1 VKVQIDIAEAA
12 RIAWGAVIANKLR
25 GGLTALGVIIGI
37 VAVTTTMI
45 AANTMQ
51 NVFRQSFAS
60 GGADVLYVSR
70 TPWVDLSSGAQY
82 RTRRNLDLHQSRALA
97 TRLQGKATVVPSIS
111 IDQPARFL
119 ASKMTGIT
127 VIGTT
132 DKESQLSD
140 LIPEHGRF
148 LLPFDE
154 QNKFDVAVLGATVA
168 EGLFGNLEP
177 LGKTFQIGGK
187 HFRVIGVMGKRT
199 NSFFDGPDFDRQIY
213 IPITTFEK
221 VFGNPSG
228 RANVDIAVKAPS
240 LESVDDFQYEV
251 TDAMR
256 RIRGLRPGQP
266 DDFSIS
272 TLDSLLTSYN
282 DTIGV
287 VVLVG
292 SLITGIALFVG
303 GVGVMNIMFVSVKE
317 RTREIGIRKSIGA
330 KRRSILLQFLFESAL
345 ICLFGGLIGV
355 GFSWGITQLADEP
368 TMPVSLP
375 PGIFLSSLL
384 IATLVGVCSGLLPAI
399 QGARLNPIEAL
410 RYE

>member
-1 VKVQIDIAEAA
+1 MKLQIDISEAA
-12 RIAWGAVIANKLR
+12 KIAWGAVIANRSR
-25 GGLTALGVIIGI
+25 GALTALGIIIGI

-70 TPWVDLSSGAQY
+70 TPWVDLSSGAAY
-82 RTRRNLDLHQSRALA
+82 RTRRNLDLFQSRALA
-97 TRLQGKATVVPSIS
+97 TRLQGRAIVVPSIS
-111 IDQPARFL
+111 IDQPAKFL

-140 LIPEHGRF
+140 LIPEQGRF
-148 LLPFDE
+148 LLSFDE
-154 QNKFDVAVLGATVA
+154 QNKYDVAVIGATVA
-168 EGLFGNLEP
+168 EGLFGNIAP
-177 LGKTFQIGGK
+177 LGKTFQIGEK

-199 NSFFDGPDFDRQIY
+199 NGFFDGPDFDRQIY

-228 RANVDIAVKAPS
+228 RANVDIAIKAPS
-240 LESVDDFQYEV
+240 LESIDDFQFEV

-282 DTIGV
+282 NTIGV
-287 VVLVG
+287 VILVG
-292 SLITGIALFVG
+292 TIITGIALFVG
-303 GVGVMNIMFVSVKE
+303 GVGVMNIMFVSVTE

-330 KRRSILLQFLFESAL
+330 KRRSILLQFLFESAM
-345 ICLFGGLIGV
+345 ICLLGGLIGV
-355 GFSWGITQLADEP
+355 GFSWGLAQLIDEP
-368 TMPVSLP
+368 TMPVHLSP
-375 PGIFLSSLL
+375 AIFLSSLI
-384 IATLVGVCSGLLPAI
+384 IATSVGICSGLLPAI
-399 QGARLNPIEAL
+399 RGARLNPIEAL

>member
-1 VKVQIDIAEAA
+1 MKVQIDIAEAA
-12 RIAWGAVIANKLR
+12 RIAWSAVIANKSR
-25 GGLTALGVIIGI
+25 GALTALGVIIGI

-97 TRLQGKATVVPSIS
+97 TRLQGKAIVVPSIS
-111 IDQPARFL
+111 IDRPARFL

-140 LIPEHGRF
+140 LIPEQGRF

-154 QNKFDVAVLGATVA
+154 QNTFDVAVLGATVA

-177 LGKTFQIGGK
+177 LGKTFQIGEK
-187 HFRVIGVMGKRT
+187 HFRVIGVMGTRT
-199 NSFFDGPDFDRQIY
+199 NGFFDGPDFDRQIY

-221 VFGNPSG
+221 AFGNPSN

-240 LESVDDFQYEV
+240 LESIDDFQYEV

-272 TLDSLLTSYN
+272 TLDSLLASYN
-282 DTIGV
+282 NTIGV

-292 SLITGIALFVG
+292 SLITGVALFVG

-355 GFSWGITQLADEP
+355 GFSWGIAQLADEP
-368 TMPVSLP
+368 TMPVSLS
-375 PGIFLSSLL
+375 PGIFLGSLF

-399 QGARLNPIEAL
+399 QGANLNPIEAL

>member
-1 VKVQIDIAEAA
+1 MKIQIDIAEAA
-12 RIAWGAVIANKLR
+12 RIAWSAVIANKLR
-25 GGLTALGVIIGI
+25 GALTALGVIIGI

-60 GGADVLYVSR
+60 GGADVIYVSR

-82 RTRRNLDLHQSRALA
+82 RARRNLDLHQSRALA
-97 TRLQGKATVVPSIS
+97 TRLQGKAIVVPSIS

-140 LIPEHGRF
+140 LIPENGRF

-177 LGKTFQIGGK
+177 LGKTFQIGEK

-199 NSFFDGPDFDRQIY
+199 NGLFDGPDFDRQIY

-221 VFGNPSG
+221 VFGNPFG
-228 RANVDIAVKAPS
+228 RANVDIAVKGPS
-240 LESVDDFQYEV
+240 LESIDDFQYEV

-345 ICLFGGLIGV
+345 ICLFGGLIGA
-355 GFSWGITQLADEP
+355 GFSWVIAQLADEP
-368 TMPVSLP
+368 TMPVSLSP
-375 PGIFLSSLL
+375 AVFLSSLL
-384 IATLVGVCSGLLPAI
+384 IATLVGVLSGLLPAI

>member
-1 VKVQIDIAEAA
+1 MKLQIDIAEAA
-12 RIAWGAVIANKLR
+12 KIAWGAVIANKSR
-25 GGLTALGVIIGI
+25 GALTALGVIIGI

-70 TPWVDLSSGAQY
+70 TPWVDLSSGAAY
-82 RTRRNLDLHQSRALA
+82 RTRRNLDLYQSRALA
-97 TRLQGKATVVPSIS
+97 TRLQGRAIVAPSIS
-111 IDQPARFL
+111 IDQHVKFL

-140 LIPEHGRF
+140 LIPEQGRF
-148 LLPFDE
+148 LLSFDE
-154 QNKFDVAVLGATVA
+154 QNKYDVAVIGAAVA
-168 EGLFGNLEP
+168 DGLFGNVGP
-177 LGKTFQIGGK
+177 LGKTFQIGEK

-199 NSFFDGPDFDRQIY
+199 NGFFDGPDFDRQIY

-240 LESVDDFQYEV
+240 LESIDDFQFEV

-282 DTIGV
+282 NTIGV
-287 VVLVG
+287 VILVG
-292 SLITGIALFVG
+292 TIITGISLFVG
-303 GVGVMNIMFVSVKE
+303 GVGVMNIMFVSVTE

-355 GFSWGITQLADEP
+355 GLAWGLAQLLDEP
-368 TMPVSLP
+368 TMPVHLSP
-375 PGIFLSSLL
+375 AIFLSALV
-384 IATLVGVCSGLLPAI
+384 IATLVGICSGLLPAI
-399 QGARLNPIEAL
+399 RGARLNPIEAL

>member
-1 VKVQIDIAEAA
+1 MKIQIDIAEAA

-25 GGLTALGVIIGI
+25 GALTALGVIIGI

-60 GGADVLYVSR
+60 GGAEVVYVSR

-82 RTRRNLDLHQSRALA
+82 RTRRNLDLYQSRALA
-97 TRLQGKATVVPSIS
+97 TRLQGKAIVVPSIS

-119 ASKMTGIT
+119 SSRMTGIT

-168 EGLFGNLEP
+168 EGLFGNLDP
-177 LGKTFQIGGK
+177 LGKTFQIGEK

-199 NSFFDGPDFDRQIY
+199 NDFFDGPDFDRQIY
-213 IPITTFEK
+213 IPITTFGK

-240 LESVDDFQYEV
+240 LESIDDFQYEL

-330 KRRSILLQFLFESAL
+330 KRRSILLQFLFEAAL
-345 ICLFGGLIGV
+345 ICLFGGLIGT
-355 GFSWGITQLADEP
+355 GFSWVIAQLADEP
-368 TMPVSLP
+368 TMPVSLSP
-375 PGIFLSSLL
+375 AVFLASLL
-384 IATLVGVCSGLLPAI
+384 IAILVGVFSGLVPAI

>member
-1 VKVQIDIAEAA
+1 MKVQIDIAEAA
-12 RIAWGAVIANKLR
+12 RIAWSAVIANKLR
-25 GGLTALGVIIGI
+25 GALTALGVIIGI

-82 RTRRNLDLHQSRALA
+82 RTRRNLDLHQSRALT
-97 TRLQGKATVVPSIS
+97 TRLQGKAIVVPSIS

-140 LIPEHGRF
+140 LIPERGRF

-177 LGKTFQIGGK
+177 LGKTFQIGEK

-199 NSFFDGPDFDRQIY
+199 NGFFDGPDFDRQIY

-221 VFGNPSG
+221 VFANPSS

-282 DTIGV
+282 NTIGV

-292 SLITGIALFVG
+292 SIITGIALFVG

-355 GFSWGITQLADEP
+355 GFSWGIAQLANEP

-375 PGIFLSSLL
+375 PAVFLSSLL

>member
-1 VKVQIDIAEAA
+1 MKLQIDIAEAA
-12 RIAWGAVIANKLR
+12 KIAWGAVIANKSR
-25 GGLTALGVIIGI
+25 GALTALGVIIGI

-70 TPWVDLSSGAQY
+70 TPWVDLSSGAAY
-82 RTRRNLDLHQSRALA
+82 RTRRNLDLYQSRALA
-97 TRLQGKATVVPSIS
+97 TRLQGRAIVAPSIS
-111 IDQPARFL
+111 IDQHVKFL

-140 LIPEHGRF
+140 LIPEQGRF
-148 LLPFDE
+148 LLSFDE
-154 QNKFDVAVLGATVA
+154 QNKYDVAVMGAAVA
-168 EGLFGNLEP
+168 DGLFGNVGP
-177 LGKTFQIGGK
+177 LGKTFQIGEK

-199 NSFFDGPDFDRQIY
+199 NGFFDGPDFDRQIY

-240 LESVDDFQYEV
+240 LESIDDFQFEV

-282 DTIGV
+282 NTIGV
-287 VVLVG
+287 VILVG
-292 SLITGIALFVG
+292 TIITGISLFVG
-303 GVGVMNIMFVSVKE
+303 GVGVMNIMFVSVTE

-355 GFSWGITQLADEP
+355 GLAWGLAQLLDEP
-368 TMPVSLP
+368 TMPVHLSP
-375 PGIFLSSLL
+375 AIFLSALV
-384 IATLVGVCSGLLPAI
+384 IATLVGICSGLLPAI
-399 QGARLNPIEAL
+399 RGARLNPIEAL

>member
-1 VKVQIDIAEAA
+1 MKVQIDIAEAA
-12 RIAWGAVIANKLR
+12 RIAWSAVIANKLR
-25 GGLTALGVIIGI
+25 GALTALGVIIGI

-97 TRLQGKATVVPSIS
+97 TRLQGKAIVVPSIS
-111 IDQPARFL
+111 IDQPASFL

-140 LIPEHGRF
+140 LIPERGRF

-177 LGKTFQIGGK
+177 LGKTFQIGEK
-187 HFRVIGVMGKRT
+187 HFRVIGVMDKRT
-199 NSFFDGPDFDRQIY
+199 NGFFDGPDFDRQIY

-240 LESVDDFQYEV
+240 LESIDDFQYEV

-282 DTIGV
+282 DTVGV

-345 ICLFGGLIGV
+345 ICLFGGLIGA
-355 GFSWGITQLADEP
+355 GFSWGIAQLANEP
-368 TMPVSLP
+368 TMPVSLSP
-375 PGIFLSSLL
+375 AVFLSSLL

>member
-1 VKVQIDIAEAA
+1 MKLQIDIAEAA
-12 RIAWGAVIANKLR
+12 KIAWGAVIANKSR
-25 GGLTALGVIIGI
+25 GALTALGVIIGI

-70 TPWVDLSSGAQY
+70 TPWVDLSSGAAY
-82 RTRRNLDLHQSRALA
+82 RTRRNLDLYQSRALA
-97 TRLQGKATVVPSIS
+97 TRLQGRAIVAPSIS
-111 IDQPARFL
+111 IDQHVKFL

-140 LIPEHGRF
+140 LIPEQGRF
-148 LLPFDE
+148 LLSFDE
-154 QNKFDVAVLGATVA
+154 QNKYDVAVMGAAVA
-168 EGLFGNLEP
+168 DGLFGNVGP
-177 LGKTFQIGGK
+177 LGKTFQIGEK

-199 NSFFDGPDFDRQIY
+199 NGFFDGPDFDRQIY

-240 LESVDDFQYEV
+240 LESIDDFQFEV

-282 DTIGV
+282 NTIGV
-287 VVLVG
+287 VILVG
-292 SLITGIALFVG
+292 TIITGISLFVG
-303 GVGVMNIMFVSVKE
+303 GVGVMNIMFVSVTE

-355 GFSWGITQLADEP
+355 GLAWGLAQLLDEP
-368 TMPVSLP
+368 TMPVHLSP
-375 PGIFLSSLL
+375 AIFLSALV

-399 QGARLNPIEAL
+399 RGARLNPIEAL

>member
-12 RIAWGAVIANKLR
+12 RIAWSAVIANKLR
-25 GGLTALGVIIGI
+25 GALTALGVIIGI

-97 TRLQGKATVVPSIS
+97 TRLQGKAVVVPSIS

-140 LIPEHGRF
+140 LIPEQGRF

-177 LGKTFQIGGK
+177 LGKTFQIGEK

-199 NSFFDGPDFDRQIY
+199 NGFFDGPDFDRQIY

-282 DTIGV
+282 DTVGV

-345 ICLFGGLIGV
+345 ICLFGGLIGA
-355 GFSWGITQLADEP
+355 GLSWGIALLADEP
-368 TMPVSLP
+368 AMPVSLSP
-375 PGIFLSSLL
+375 AVFLSSLV

>member
-1 VKVQIDIAEAA
+1 MKIQIDIAEAA
-12 RIAWGAVIANKLR
+12 RIAWSAVIANKLR
-25 GGLTALGVIIGI
+25 GALTALGVIIGI

-60 GGADVLYVSR
+60 GGADVVYVSR

-82 RTRRNLDLHQSRALA
+82 RSRRNLDLYQSRALA
-97 TRLQGKATVVPSIS
+97 TRLQGKAIVVPSIS
-111 IDQPARFL
+111 IDQPASFL
-119 ASKMTGIT
+119 SSRMTGIT

-140 LIPEHGRF
+140 LIPEQGRF

-168 EGLFGNLEP
+168 EGLFENAEP
-177 LGKTFQIGGK
+177 LGKTFQIGER

-199 NSFFDGPDFDRQIY
+199 NDFFDGPDFDRQIY

-240 LESVDDFQYEV
+240 LESVDDFQYEL

-272 TLDSLLTSYN
+272 TLGSLLTSYN

-345 ICLFGGLIGV
+345 ICLFGGLIGA
-355 GFSWGITQLADEP
+355 GFSWVIAQLADEP
-368 TMPVSLP
+368 TMPVSLSP
-375 PGIFLSSLL
+375 AVFLGSLL
-384 IATLVGVCSGLLPAI
+384 IATLVGVFSGLIPAI

>member
-1 VKVQIDIAEAA
+1 MKIQIDIAEAA
-12 RIAWGAVIANKLR
+12 RIAWSAVIANKLR
-25 GGLTALGVIIGI
+25 GALTALGVIIGI

-60 GGADVLYVSR
+60 GGADVVYVSR

-82 RTRRNLDLHQSRALA
+82 RTRRNLDLYQSRALA
-97 TRLQGKATVVPSIS
+97 TRLQGKAIVVPSIS

-119 ASKMTGIT
+119 STRMTGIT

-140 LIPEHGRF
+140 LIPEQGRF

-168 EGLFGNLEP
+168 EGLFGNLDP
-177 LGKTFQIGGK
+177 LGKTFQIGER

-199 NSFFDGPDFDRQIY
+199 NDFFDGPDFDRQIY

-240 LESVDDFQYEV
+240 LESVDDFQYEL

-272 TLDSLLTSYN
+272 TLNSLLTSYN

-345 ICLFGGLIGV
+345 ICLFGGLIGA
-355 GFSWGITQLADEP
+355 GFSWVIAQLADEP
-368 TMPVSLP
+368 TMPVSLSP
-375 PGIFLSSLL
+375 AVFLGSLL
-384 IATLVGVCSGLLPAI
+384 IATLVGVFSGLIPAI

>member
-1 VKVQIDIAEAA
+1 MKLQIDIPEAA
-12 RIAWGAVIANKLR
+12 KIAWGAVIANKSR
-25 GGLTALGVIIGI
+25 GALTALGVIIGI

-70 TPWVDLSSGAQY
+70 TPWVDLTSGAAY
-82 RTRRNLDLHQSRALA
+82 RTRRSLDLYQSRALA
-97 TRLQGKATVVPSIS
+97 TRLEGRAVVAPSIS
-111 IDQPARFL
+111 IDQHVRFL

-140 LIPEHGRF
+140 LIPEKGRF
-148 LLPFDE
+148 LLSFDE
-154 QNKFDVAVLGATVA
+154 QNKYDVAVVGATVA
-168 EGLFGNLEP
+168 DGLFGSIEP
-177 LGKTFQIGGK
+177 LGKTFRIGEK

-199 NSFFDGPDFDRQIY
+199 NGFFDGPDFDRQIY

-221 VFGNPSG
+221 AFGSSTG
-228 RANVDIAVKAPS
+228 RASVDIAIKAPS
-240 LESVDDFQYEV
+240 LESIDDFQFEV

-282 DTIGV
+282 KTIGIV
-287 VVLVG
+287 FLVG
-292 SLITGIALFVG
+292 MIITGIALFVG
-303 GVGVMNIMFVSVKE
+303 GVGVMNIMFVSVTE
-317 RTREIGIRKSIGA
+317 RTKEIGIRKSIGA

-355 GFSWGITQLADEP
+355 GFAWGLVQLVDEP
-368 TMPVSLP
+368 TMPVHLSP
-375 PGIFLSSLL
+375 AIFLGALV
-384 IATLVGVCSGLLPAI
+384 IATLVGICSGLIPALR
-399 QGARLNPIEAL
+399 GARMNPIEAL

>member
-1 VKVQIDIAEAA
+1 MKLQIDIAEAA
-12 RIAWGAVIANKLR
+12 KIAWGAVIANKSR
-25 GGLTALGVIIGI
+25 GALTALGVIIGI

-70 TPWVDLSSGAQY
+70 TPWVDLSSGAAY
-82 RTRRNLDLHQSRALA
+82 RTRRNLDLYQSRALA
-97 TRLQGKATVVPSIS
+97 TRLQGRAIVAPSIS
-111 IDQPARFL
+111 IDQHVKFL

-140 LIPEHGRF
+140 LIPEQGRF
-148 LLPFDE
+148 LLSFDE
-154 QNKFDVAVLGATVA
+154 QNKYDVAVIGAAVA
-168 EGLFGNLEP
+168 DGLFGNVGP
-177 LGKTFQIGGK
+177 LGKTFQIGEK

-199 NSFFDGPDFDRQIY
+199 NGFFDGPDFDRQIY

-240 LESVDDFQYEV
+240 IESIDDFQFEV

-282 DTIGV
+282 NTIGV
-287 VVLVG
+287 VILVG
-292 SLITGIALFVG
+292 TIITGISLFVG
-303 GVGVMNIMFVSVKE
+303 GVGVMNIMFVSVTE

-355 GFSWGITQLADEP
+355 GLAWGLAQLLDEP
-368 TMPVSLP
+368 TMPVHLSP
-375 PGIFLSSLL
+375 AIFLSALV
-384 IATLVGVCSGLLPAI
+384 IATLVGICSGLLPAI
-399 QGARLNPIEAL
+399 RGARLNPIEAL

>member
-1 VKVQIDIAEAA
+1 MKVQIDIAEAA

-97 TRLQGKATVVPSIS
+97 TRLQGKAIVVPSIS

-140 LIPEHGRF
+140 LIPKYGRF

-177 LGKTFQIGGK
+177 LGKTFQIGEK
-187 HFRVIGVMGKRT
+187 HFRVIGVMGMRT
-199 NSFFDGPDFDRQIY
+199 NGFFDGPDFDRQIY

-240 LESVDDFQYEV
+240 LESIDDFQYEL

-345 ICLFGGLIGV
+345 ICLFGGLIGAGV
-355 GFSWGITQLADEP
+355 SWGIAQLADEP
-368 TMPVSLP
+368 TMPVSLSP
-375 PGIFLSSLL
+375 AVFLSSLL

>member
-1 VKVQIDIAEAA
+1 MKVQIDIAEAA
-12 RIAWGAVIANKLR
+12 RIAWSAVIANKSR
-25 GGLTALGVIIGI
+25 GALTALGVIIGI

-97 TRLQGKATVVPSIS
+97 TRLQGKAIVVPSIS

-177 LGKTFQIGGK
+177 LGKTFQIGEK

-199 NSFFDGPDFDRQIY
+199 NGFFDGPDFDRQIY

-240 LESVDDFQYEV
+240 LESIDDFQYEV

-282 DTIGV
+282 NTIGV

-355 GFSWGITQLADEP
+355 GFSWGIAQLADEP
-368 TMPVSLP
+368 TMPVSLSP
-375 PGIFLSSLL
+375 AIFLSSLF

-399 QGARLNPIEAL
+399 QGAYLNPIEAL

>member
-1 VKVQIDIAEAA
+1 MKIQIDIAEAA
-12 RIAWGAVIANKLR
+12 RIAWSAVIANKLR
-25 GGLTALGVIIGI
+25 GALTALGVIIGI

-97 TRLQGKATVVPSIS
+97 SRLQGKAIVAPSIS

-154 QNKFDVAVLGATVA
+154 QNKFDVAVLGAAVA
-168 EGLFGNLEP
+168 EGLFGNLDP
-177 LGKTFQIGGK
+177 LGKTFQIGEK

-199 NSFFDGPDFDRQIY
+199 NGFFDGPDFDRQIY

-221 VFGNPSG
+221 AFGNPSG

-240 LESVDDFQYEV
+240 LDSVDDFQYEV

-282 DTIGV
+282 DTIGI

-292 SLITGIALFVG
+292 SLVTGIALFVG

-345 ICLFGGLIGV
+345 ICLFGGLIGA
-355 GFSWGITQLADEP
+355 GFSWLIAQLADEP
-368 TMPVSLP
+368 TMPVSLSP
-375 PGIFLSSLL
+375 AVFLSSLL
-384 IATLVGVCSGLLPAI
+384 IATLVGVFSGLLPAI

>member
-1 VKVQIDIAEAA
+1 MKVQIDIAEAA
-12 RIAWGAVIANKLR
+12 RIAWSAVIANKSR
-25 GGLTALGVIIGI
+25 AALTALGVIIGI

-51 NVFRQSFAS
+51 NAFRQSFAS

-97 TRLQGKATVVPSIS
+97 TRLQGKAIVVPSVS

-154 QNKFDVAVLGATVA
+154 QNRFDVAVLGATVA

-177 LGKTFQIGGK
+177 LGKTFQIGEK

-199 NSFFDGPDFDRQIY
+199 NGFFDGPDFDRQVY

-292 SLITGIALFVG
+292 SLITAIALFVG
-303 GVGVMNIMFVSVKE
+303 GVGVMNIMFVSVKD

-330 KRRSILLQFLFESAL
+330 KRRSILLQFLFESVL

-355 GFSWGITQLADEP
+355 GFSWGIAQLADEP

-384 IATLVGVCSGLLPAI
+384 IATLVGVCAGLLPAI

>member
-1 VKVQIDIAEAA
+1 MKIQIDIAEAA
-12 RIAWGAVIANKLR
+12 RIAWSAVIANKLR
-25 GGLTALGVIIGI
+25 GALTALGVIIGI

-51 NVFRQSFAS
+51 NAFRQSFAS

-82 RTRRNLDLHQSRALA
+82 RSRRNIDLQQSRALT
-97 TRLQGKATVVPSIS
+97 TRLQGKAIVAPSIS

-132 DKESQLSD
+132 DRQSQLSD
-140 LIPEHGRF
+140 LIPEQGRF

-154 QNKFDVAVLGATVA
+154 QNRFDVAVLGSAVA
-168 EGLFGNLEP
+168 EGLFGNLDP
-177 LGKTFQIGGK
+177 LGKTFQIGEK

-199 NSFFDGPDFDRQIY
+199 NGLFDGPDFDRQIY

-221 VFGNPSG
+221 AFGNSYG

-240 LESVDDFQYEV
+240 LDSIDDFQYEV

-256 RIRGLRPGQP
+256 RIRGLRPGQA

-345 ICLFGGLIGV
+345 ICLFGGLIGA
-355 GFSWGITQLADEP
+355 GFSWLIAQLVDEP
-368 TMPVSLP
+368 GTPISLSP
-375 PGIFLSSLL
+375 AVFLGSLL
-384 IATLVGVCSGLLPAI
+384 IATLVGVLSGLLPAI

>member
-1 VKVQIDIAEAA
+1 VKIQIDIAEAA
-12 RIAWGAVIANKLR
+12 RIAWSAVIANKSR
-25 GGLTALGVIIGI
+25 GALTALGVIIGI

-82 RTRRNLDLHQSRALA
+82 RTRRNLDLQQSRALA
-97 TRLQGKATVVPSIS
+97 TRLQGKAIVVPSIS

-140 LIPEHGRF
+140 LIPEQGRF

-168 EGLFGNLEP
+168 EGLFGNIEP
-177 LGKTFQIGGK
+177 LGKTFQIGEK
-187 HFRVIGVMGKRT
+187 HFRVIGVMGERT
-199 NSFFDGPDFDRQIY
+199 NGFFDGPDFDRQIY

-221 VFGNPSG
+221 AFGNPSS

-240 LESVDDFQYEV
+240 LESIDDFQYEV

-256 RIRGLRPGQP
+256 RIRGLRPAQP
-266 DDFSIS
+266 EDFSIS

-282 DTIGV
+282 NTIGV

-345 ICLFGGLIGV
+345 ICLLGGLIGV
-355 GFSWGITQLADEP
+355 GFSWGIAQLVDEP
-368 TMPVSLP
+368 TMPVSLS
-375 PGIFLSSLL
+375 PGIFLSSLF

-399 QGARLNPIEAL
+399 QGAYLNPIEAL

>member
-12 RIAWGAVIANKLR
+12 RIAWSAVIANKLR
-25 GGLTALGVIIGI
+25 GALTALGVIIGI

-51 NVFRQSFAS
+51 NAFRQSFAS

-70 TPWVDLSSGAQY
+70 IPWVDLSSGAQY
-82 RTRRNLDLHQSRALA
+82 RSRRNLDLQQSHALA
-97 TRLQGKATVVPSIS
+97 TRLQGKAIVVPSIS

-119 ASKMTGIT
+119 ASEMTGIT

-177 LGKTFQIGGK
+177 LGKTFQIGEK

-199 NSFFDGPDFDRQIY
+199 NGFFDGPDFDRQIY

-221 VFGNPSG
+221 VFGNSSG

-355 GFSWGITQLADEP
+355 GFSWGIAQLVDEP
-368 TMPVSLP
+368 TMPVSLSP
-375 PGIFLSSLL
+375 AVFLGSLL